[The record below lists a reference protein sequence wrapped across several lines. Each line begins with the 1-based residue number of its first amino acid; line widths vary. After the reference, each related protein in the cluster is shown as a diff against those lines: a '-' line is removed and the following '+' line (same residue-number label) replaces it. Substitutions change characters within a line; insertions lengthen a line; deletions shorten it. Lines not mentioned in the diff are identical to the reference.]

1 MSDKTGGQAF
11 PTQVECDEKYMDAGG
26 YGRVRRVRKD
36 IPGMTLR
43 DYFAVRAEGLPD
55 EPDPEW
61 VEGITGL
68 KRPSGTADYAEW
80 NMWWMRVDALMKYK
94 RADAMLWA
102 RGRRE
107 EGDHE

>member
-43 DYFAVRAEGLPD
+43 DYMAIHAPAKEVKAIAPGT
-55 EPDPEW
+55 
-61 VEGITGL
+61 VEGCAKYLGIPLGEYKGSTHWRCAL
-68 KRPSGTADYAEW
+68 AKARYEW
-80 NMWWMRVDALMKYK
+80 
-94 RADAMLWA
+94 ADAMLKE
-102 RGRRE
+102 RGDE
-107 EGDHE
+107 